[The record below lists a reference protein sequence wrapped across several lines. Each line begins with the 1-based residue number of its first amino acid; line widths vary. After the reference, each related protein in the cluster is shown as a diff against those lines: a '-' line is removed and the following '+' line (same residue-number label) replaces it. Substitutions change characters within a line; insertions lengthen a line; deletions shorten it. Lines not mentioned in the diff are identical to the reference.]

1 MQPARF
7 KLHAKE
13 HTNNP
18 VQRPNFRGHAAGDVE
33 VTRACG
39 RHHPRLRGLLGV
51 LRRSRVPP
59 IDAEDLGADTLP
71 KVRGKP
77 RCKHPR
83 VRIDELH
90 RAVLKTLQSRGR
102 NCR

>member
-1 MQPARF
+1 MQPARI

-59 IDAEDLGADTLP
+59 IGAENLGADTLP
-71 KVRGKP
+71 KVRGTP

-83 VRIDELH
+83 ARFDELQH
-90 RAVLKTLQSRGR
+90 AG
-102 NCR
+102 

>member
-1 MQPARF
+1 MQPARI

-39 RHHPRLRGLLGV
+39 RHHPRLRGLLGG
-51 LRRSRVPP
+51 LRRSTVPP
-59 IDAEDLGADTLP
+59 IGAENLGADTLP
-71 KVRGKP
+71 GKGNTEVLRG
-77 RCKHPR
+77 KHPR
-83 VRIDELH
+83 GRMDELQ
-90 RAVLKTLQSRGR
+90 RAVLKTLQASGD
-102 NCR
+102 